1 MLSLFSVGSAGWMR
15 SVGLTWTLS
24 WARTEVARHM
34 RRDREFILLVVRA
47 LVSVQLIVLS
57 VTGVLGSVEQQLVLV
72 ISLPLS
78 RLAVTPRPDITL
90 ARDTVIHTELL
101 SPLYE

>member
-1 MLSLFSVGSAGWMR
+1 MR
-15 SVGLTWTLS
+15 SVGFTWTLS

-57 VTGVLGSVEQQLVLV
+57 VTGVLGSVEQ
-72 ISLPLS
+72 
-78 RLAVTPRPDITL
+78 
-90 ARDTVIHTELL
+90 
-101 SPLYE
+101 